1 MNKQDISLLFT
12 YLQSQETAFDYLL
25 QCYRR
30 QNQPEAETKSYE
42 NASALMHYIDHGRR
56 FLTNARDADILL
68 MPVLLFYG
76 MTHLCKACLLTKRP
90 NYPETTAVLAHGV
103 STRKRKKKN
112 YTFLQDEVKI
122 QHNGLFPYLAKY
134 LYAVGTFPFEKIRM
148 EQLFSLIPELNQ
160 LFTFNHSQKLTA
172 VGKTD
177 SDQMYFP
184 ETLLDSY
191 NLTQTA
197 FIKRIKKHVPGLAH
211 VHTVSGYM
219 EMVLSAP
226 VHEASSPFFI
236 DPGAETIYFPHNRE
250 HFIALPELLIHYL
263 LLYNLSMVSRYETEW
278 WGELLTSKAEADFPF
293 IRHFL
298 QVTAEKVPFLVG
310 KELLDQ
316 LDPGSR
322 K

>member
-1 MNKQDISLLFT
+1 MNKEDISLLFT

-30 QNQPEAETKSYE
+30 QNLPEAETKSYE
-42 NASALMHYIDHGRR
+42 NAGALMHYIDHGRR
-56 FLTNARDADILL
+56 FLTNARDTDILM

-90 NYPETTAVLAHGV
+90 DYPETTAVLAHGV

-134 LYAVGTFPFEKIRM
+134 LYAVGSFPFEKIRM

-160 LFTFNHSQKLTA
+160 LFTFTNSQKLTA
-172 VGKTD
+172 VGEKD
-177 SDQMYFP
+177 SDQLYFP
-184 ETLLDSY
+184 EKILDGY
-191 NLTQTA
+191 HLTEAA
-197 FIKRIKKHVPGLAH
+197 FIKRINKHAAGLTH
-211 VHTVSGYM
+211 VQTVSGYM
-219 EMVLSAP
+219 EVVLSAP
-226 VHEASSPFFI
+226 VNEASSPFFI
-236 DPGAETIYFPHNRE
+236 HHETGIIYLPNDRE
-250 HFIALPELLIHYL
+250 HFLALPELLIHYL

-278 WGELLTSKAEADFPF
+278 WGELLTARTEADFPF

-298 QVTAEKVPFLVG
+298 HVTAEKVPLLLG

-316 LDPGSR
+316 LEPESR